1 MLNKALIR
9 PAANEDADQAV
20 PLLLSA
26 GEGLL
31 VAIFG
36 QGEIARTTDFLRY
49 AWQQEAGQYGFKNHW
64 VAEYNHQI
72 VGLITCW
79 HNTLPA
85 DFDRQTLLSITHFFG
100 LEQAMEVVLQSQQ
113 LTASLHPP
121 ATYELGIGHL
131 AVSTHLQRTG
141 VGGHLLTH
149 AENMAHRLA
158 KTALVLDVHVNNHVA
173 RAFYRAKGFVEREQ
187 IASFVQMGKTL
198 TPPAKP

>member
-1 MLNKALIR
+1 MLNKTVIR
-9 PAANEDADQAV
+9 PAASEDADQAV

-36 QGEIARTTDFLRY
+36 QGEITRATDFLHY
-49 AWQQEAGQYGFKNHW
+49 AWHQEEGQYGFKNHW

-72 VGLITCW
+72 AGLVTCW
-79 HNTLPA
+79 HNQLPV
-85 DFDRQTLLSITHFFG
+85 DFDRKTLLSITHFFG

-121 ATYELGIGHL
+121 AADELGIGHL

-141 VGGHLLTH
+141 VGSQLLAH
-149 AENMAHRLA
+149 VEDMAHRLS
-158 KTALVLDVHVNNHVA
+158 KTAMVLDVHVNNHVA
-173 RAFYRAKGFVEREQ
+173 RAFYRAKGFDEREQ
-187 IASFVQMGKTL
+187 IASFAQMGKTL
-198 TPPAKP
+198 TPSGKP